1 MNFIEV
7 MGYKIFSDNINK
19 IPTNKKGILIN
30 CMNPLAYVMALK
42 DKTYEKSLKEADYLV
57 LDGVYFAFGSIVL
70 KGKNIIKN
78 SGPDCFEYY
87 MNYLESNSGRVF
99 FLGASESTI
108 IKIKNKITNEYP
120 NIIADGYS
128 PPFKSKFTDKEN
140 DDMLLRVNNFKP
152 DILFVGMTA
161 PKQEKWSFL
170 NKNQIDANLILSI
183 GAVFDW
189 FSGDQK
195 SIHPIWVKLRLLWLI
210 RTINRPEI
218 WKRQVIA
225 LLYFWH
231 VILVFLG
238 LKKIDNN

>member
-1 MNFIEV
+1 MNFINV
-7 MGYKIFSDNINK
+7 MGYKIFSDDISKVPTDNK
-19 IPTNKKGILIN
+19 SILIN

-42 DKTYEKSLKEADYLV
+42 DSIYKKSLKEANFLV

-70 KGKNIIKN
+70 NKKNIKKN

-87 MNYLESNSGRVF
+87 MNYLQLNSGRVF

-108 IKIKNKITNEYP
+108 IKIKNRIKKDYP

-128 PPFKSKFTDKEN
+128 PPFKNEFTEQEN
-140 DDMLLRVNNFKP
+140 NEMLLRVNSFKP
-152 DILFVGMTA
+152 NILFVGMTA

-170 NKNQIDANLILSI
+170 NKNKINANLILSV

-195 SIHPIWVKLRLLWLI
+195 SIHPIWIKLRLLWLI

-225 LLYFWH
+225 LIYFWH